1 MPEIRI
7 KLTGD
12 VAFQND
18 IKLSEGF
25 LCDVPVDPL
34 GIPYIP
40 LPELLPEEVTGKL
53 RVGYAFPEGYLGLVK
68 EADRLTKLMPDIM
81 PQIRSC
87 FTGKRF
93 YPEEGA
99 WVRFL
104 RSGQIFCASIYAHGD
119 FEALEAVLASITR
132 LGIEKEGISGRVEC
146 TLSTGKTNRSHR
158 TFPGCDLQ
166 CDRLEYTL
174 MPVTPM
180 CLFAPYAS
188 GVKTATFIPGMVLRD
203 TLEKNADATLA
214 AKLRDMTFSN
224 AYISDGTE
232 RLLPLPLCMALVKL
246 DKRQL
251 HYRLSSGKDPNRAE
265 QDVSPGDAYARSFE
279 SSLTT
284 FTRPEV
290 ERIVSREGVMYD
302 ALCQGQMFR
311 GTIYGEDAALRELYA
326 YLLAHPSLAFGH
338 LTQEGFGQV
347 YLKAGLLPSEKLKA
361 EYLARSF
368 DVSCLSHVLIMSRS
382 GIPDTTAEGL
392 LEEVER
398 RLCAPG
404 KLKIVGRYMDVHED
418 FSWNSRWGQEGPV
431 VRCLAKG
438 SVMRL
443 ETKDGLPVNIA
454 PILHAFVGERTKD
467 GYGEIMAFPALEG
480 YYRAAETVAPE
491 KYKMKLPLSFLWLH
505 FSAKLTD
512 QVIGRILKK
521 RIQSLAVSDRGDVPA
536 KEGADRPVPL
546 DLLRFIRDRFD
557 PTVSDEL
564 LALWYREG
572 LEEDTDEFIF
582 EE

>member
-7 KLTGD
+7 KLMGD
-12 VAFQND
+12 VAFQNGM
-18 IKLSEGF
+18 KLSEGF
-25 LCDVPVDPL
+25 LYDVPVDPL

-40 LPELLPEEVTGKL
+40 LPELLPEEIARNL
-53 RVGYAFPEGYLGLVK
+53 RVGYAFPESYLGLVK
-68 EADRLTKLMPDIM
+68 EADSLTKLMPDIM

-93 YPEEGA
+93 YPEEGS

-104 RSGQIFCASIYAHGD
+104 RAGQVFCASVYAHSD
-119 FEALEAVLASITR
+119 FKALEAALASVTR

-146 TLSTGKTNRSHR
+146 SLSVGKPDRGHR
-158 TFPGCDLQ
+158 TLPGCDLQ

-180 CLFAPYAS
+180 CILAPYAN
-188 GVKTATFIPGMVLRD
+188 GVRTVTFVPGMILRD
-203 TLEKNADATLA
+203 TLEISADAALA
-214 AKLRDMTFSN
+214 AKLRNMTFAN

-232 RLLPLPLCMALVKL
+232 RLLPLPLCMSLVKL

-251 HYRLSSGKDPNRAE
+251 HYRLSSGKDPNRVE

-279 SSLTT
+279 SSRIT
-284 FTRPEV
+284 FTRPEA
-290 ERIVSREGVMYD
+290 ERILSREGRMYD
-302 ALCQGQMFR
+302 ALCTGQMFR
-311 GTIYGEDAALRELYA
+311 GTIYGDDADLRELYA
-326 YLLAHPSLAFGH
+326 HLLAHPSLALGH
-338 LTQEGFGQV
+338 LTREGFGQV
-347 YLKAGLLPSEKLKA
+347 YLKAELLPAEKLEA

-368 DVSCLSHVLIMSRS
+368 DVSCLSHALIMGRS

-392 LEEVER
+392 LEEIER

-404 KLKIVGRYMDVHED
+404 RLRIVGRYMNVHED